1 EKEKINEL
9 KGEIKR
15 LKELNPLGLEDQ
27 ITNLKKQIEGIK
39 KYGLGEI
46 SNGIDTRYNIK
57 GYDNF
62 SKEITSQMTGQKVI
76 LQSHHGGGTSSAVI
90 KNEVCHITSEDQGA
104 KENWKDLN
112 KTVDSST
119 AYSRDYGTFALPS
132 TGKNYIDISFWPSV
146 GEGVIEL
153 QILDAK
159 TGYPFITIKGGNADN
174 KDIYSHESKRLI
186 DSEIR
191 SIQVLIIPYRTLKRE
206 ENTESNETFYDIDIK
221 VTNETPANESDRMKH
236 ISVQKVEKAKRAKK

>member
-1 EKEKINEL
+1 MKEKKLKTYSSKKQKKKTTDYSAIAAYRKQRISEGNNQLPENDPEKRAAEKEKINEL

-90 KNEVCHITSEDQGA
+90 KNEVCHI
-104 KENWKDLN
+104 
-112 KTVDSST
+112 
-119 AYSRDYGTFALPS
+119 
-132 TGKNYIDISFWPSV
+132 
-146 GEGVIEL
+146 
-153 QILDAK
+153 
-159 TGYPFITIKGGNADN
+159 
-174 KDIYSHESKRLI
+174 
-186 DSEIR
+186 
-191 SIQVLIIPYRTLKRE
+191 
-206 ENTESNETFYDIDIK
+206 
-221 VTNETPANESDRMKH
+221 
-236 ISVQKVEKAKRAKK
+236 